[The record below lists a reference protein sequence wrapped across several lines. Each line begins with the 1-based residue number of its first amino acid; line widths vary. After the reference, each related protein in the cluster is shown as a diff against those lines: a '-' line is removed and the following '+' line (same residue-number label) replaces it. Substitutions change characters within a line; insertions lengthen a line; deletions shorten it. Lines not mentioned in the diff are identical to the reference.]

1 MISIV
6 EIAPKVYR
14 VDNGKGRSW
23 TASLNT
29 PAPRIE
35 NESGAAINPSGSLG
49 VSMLGQAPRSSLPFR
64 TTLLADSAY

>member
-49 VSMLGQAPRSSLPFR
+49 LVTAHKYLNKQCDTLSL
-64 TTLLADSAY
+64 

>member
-35 NESGAAINPSGSLG
+35 NESGAVLAASAG
-49 VSMLGQAPRSSLPFR
+49 VTNSRHN
-64 TTLLADSAY
+64 TLR

>member
-49 VSMLGQAPRSSLPFR
+49 VSMLRLIAAKFPPIPYHAAG
-64 TTLLADSAY
+64 

>member
-49 VSMLGQAPRSSLPFR
+49 GTHAASRPMSTGW
-64 TTLLADSAY
+64 TTADVRCALYR

>member
-23 TASLNT
+23 TARC
-29 PAPRIE
+29 RI
-35 NESGAAINPSGSLG
+35 
-49 VSMLGQAPRSSLPFR
+49 R
-64 TTLLADSAY
+64 

>member
-35 NESGAAINPSGSLG
+35 NESGAAFI
-49 VSMLGQAPRSSLPFR
+49 M
-64 TTLLADSAY
+64 